1 MENLPTVFPNAA
13 GLDIGSA
20 EIVAAMPPDR
30 AATVVRAFTT
40 FTADLRQLVTWL
52 VQHHID
58 TVAMESTGVYW
69 IPIYEMLEAAGL
81 RVFLVNARHFKIVPG
96 RKSDYNDAQWLQRLH
111 ALGLLTGSFQ
121 PDEEMCVLR
130 SLLRHRAQ
138 LIEHRSPHILHMQK
152 ALKLMNLQLPEVLA
166 DVTGVTGLAILRAI
180 VAGERRGDVLAHLRR
195 PGCRHTEQDI
205 VQALTG
211 TWREEHLFVLAQSL
225 DLYDFY
231 TRKIIECD
239 QRLDQ
244 QFTSMR
250 PRFDLVGP
258 APAPPK
264 SRTKKN
270 SNSKNQ
276 PAYNVR
282 AHLVRILGLDLVDII
297 GVSASLAQTILS
309 EIGTDLSRF
318 PTSKHFC
325 SWLGLAPHTDIS
337 GGKVLRSRI
346 MKVHNR
352 AGQRSGKPRSH
363 VPDRTR
369 CLAPYTGPEPRAVPR
384 RRPPSPPRTRLHASS
399 ITCSPSTR
407 PSSRNRFR
415 RLISGASSGRSST
428 CKKRPRP
435 SASPFNPPRHDR
447 GRVSQQAVLGGRRR
461 FEVQLPCSLP
471 APCPTVD
478 GAAPATRWRLSETT
492 RVRRQKW

>member
-1 MENLPTVFPNAA
+1 MTVPKPARLHVENLPTVFPNAA

-20 EIVAAMPPDR
+20 EIVAALPPDR

-52 VQHHID
+52 VQHQID

-111 ALGLLTGSFQ
+111 ALGLLTGSFR

-138 LIEHRSPHILHMQK
+138 LIEHRAPHILHMLK

-180 VAGERRGDVLAHLRR
+180 VAGERRGAVLAHLRR

-231 TRKIIECD
+231 TRKITECD

-244 QFTSMR
+244 QFSSMR

-282 AHLVRILGLDLVDII
+282 ALGAHPGAGSGRQYRGLRVTGADHPVGNRDRP
-297 GVSASLAQTILS
+297 VSLPHEQALLFLA
-309 EIGTDLSRF
+309 
-318 PTSKHFC
+318 
-325 SWLGLAPHTDIS
+325 
-337 GGKVLRSRI
+337 
-346 MKVHNR
+346 R
-352 AGQRSGKPRSH
+352 AGAAHRHLWRQGVALPDHEGPQPR
-363 VPDRTR
+363 RAG
-369 CLAPYTGPEPRAVPR
+369 APASRAVMCPIALAVWRLLPGPSRAQFRGGSHR
-384 RRPPSPPRTRLHASS
+384 RHRAQDCTRHLSHAH
-399 ITCSPSTR
+399 P
-407 PSSRNRFR
+407 
-415 RLISGASSGRSST
+415 A
-428 CKKRPRP
+428 
-435 SASPFNPPRHDR
+435 R
-447 GRVSQQAVLGGRRR
+447 G
-461 FEVQLPCSLP
+461 LP
-471 APCPTVD
+471 AGIDPGV
-478 GAAPATRWRLSETT
+478 
-492 RVRRQKW
+492 

>member
-1 MENLPTVFPNAA
+1 MTVPKPARLRVENLPVVFPNAA

-20 EIVAAMPPDR
+20 EIVAALPPDR

-40 FTADLRQLVTWL
+40 FTADLRELVTWL
-52 VQHHID
+52 LHHQID

-96 RKSDYNDAQWLQRLH
+96 RKSDYNDAQWLQKLH
-111 ALGLLTGSFQ
+111 ALGLLTGSFR
-121 PDEEMCVLR
+121 PDEEMCILR

-180 VAGERRGDVLAHLRR
+180 IAGERRGAVLAQLRR
-195 PGCRHTEQDI
+195 PGCHHTEQDI
-205 VQALTG
+205 IQALTG

-231 TRKIIECD
+231 TRKITECD
-239 QRLDQ
+239 ARLDQ
-244 QFTSMR
+244 QFSSMK
-250 PRFDLVGP
+250 PRFDLVGD
-258 APAPPK
+258 APVPPTA
-264 SRTKKN
+264 RTKKN

-297 GVSASLAQTILS
+297 GVSESLAQTIIS

-325 SWLGLAPHTDIS
+325 SWLGLAPHNDIS
-337 GGKVLRSRI
+337 GGKVLRSRT
-346 MKVHNR
+346 MKTHNR
-352 AGQRSGKPRSH
+352 AGQALRQAAQSCSRSH
-363 VPDRTR
+363 S
-369 CLAPYTGPEPRAVPR
+369 LFGAFYRAR
-384 RRPPSPPRTRLHASS
+384 A
-399 ITCSPSTR
+399 
-407 PSSRNRFR
+407 
-415 RLISGASSGRSST
+415 ARSSAAEAAVAT
-428 CKKRPRP
+428 AHKIARVIYHMLTQHEAFKPESIQAFDQRRQQREVKYLQKK
-435 SASPFNPPRHDR
+435 AK
-447 GRVSQQAVLGGRRR
+447 VLG
-461 FEVQLPCSLP
+461 FTLQ
-471 APCPTVD
+471 
-478 GAAPATRWRLSETT
+478 PATA
-492 RVRRQKW
+492 